1 MRRQGRR
8 ASIVLE
14 TAMWIPILVGLLF
27 GMVELARL
35 SYTYYTLH
43 KILYTI
49 ASVLANGQAVNFC
62 DSEDQAI
69 TDAKNL
75 GINGGIE
82 GDTVSTQP
90 IIQGLTADQI
100 NIRIERFN
108 RESGQLEECQCSDTG
123 CDASVGGGAPDFLVV
138 SLPDGFPIRLT
149 FPGLTLDPIPLR
161 PQIRIPYGG
170 T

>member
-1 MRRQGRR
+1 MRHRRRR

-14 TAMWIPILVGLLF
+14 TAMWVPILVSLLF

-43 KILYTI
+43 KILYTV
-49 ASVLANGQAVNFC
+49 ASVLANGQAINFC
-62 DSEDQAI
+62 NDTDQAI
-69 TDAKNL
+69 VDAKNL
-75 GINGGIE
+75 AINGGI
-82 GDTVSTQP
+82 GDDVSSQP
-90 IIQGLTADQI
+90 IIQGLAADQI
-100 NIRIERFN
+100 AIRIERYN
-108 RESGQLEECQCSDTG
+108 RDSGQLEQCQCSDTG
-123 CDASVGGGAPDFLVV
+123 CDAAAGGGSPDFLVV
-138 SLPDGFPIRLT
+138 SMPDGFPIRLT